1 MKKILQIFIILLPLV
16 TSLSTSDPTLSIRI
30 LFLAIFVSII
40 LLIVLF
46 SKDVIDMQIVK
57 HPFSIIY
64 LALIC
69 SYLISSYINGFT
81 PDGHIIILKLYLFYV
96 FLLLV
101 LHLFR
106 EFGIE
111 FILKPILYF
120 SLIVS
125 TLYFVQVSDFYLDVS
140 GFYPEKTNLVFN
152 TLSSTMAN
160 KNLMASVQFLCL
172 PFIIYLY
179 AISNKLFK
187 ALCVVAI
194 LLFVLSLVL
203 LQTRAV
209 FAAIFVFVF
218 VIMLFN
224 RSFLNKKHY
233 IYIFLSII
241 LFLGVSFLLL
251 KQSNRYDVFAQK
263 TEKLINFS
271 ESGRYKLYNSTFQMI
286 QDKPIIGVGL
296 GNWKVESW
304 KYGLYKNN
312 IGESFAQRPHNDFLW
327 TWSEGGILAMISYL
341 LLFLIILRESYLS
354 YNNSEGRER
363 LFYSL
368 FFSVTLGYSII
379 SFFDFPMERV
389 PHNTL
394 FLIIA
399 AVVLSKGIKS
409 AKKKIEIPKYIIVVF
424 FLISTYTISFS
435 YNRYKKEIHVRNAI
449 DFKREGNND
458 LLIKAITEAYDPDYY
473 EMDNTGTPLLWYR
486 GVGYFNLKK
495 FDIALQDFKES
506 YIVNPNHVHVLNNLA
521 TIYEIKGNHKE
532 AKEYYYKALEVIPTF
547 KESRVNLA
555 AILYNEKE
563 YEQALDII
571 LESKT
576 NNYWRRKKEND
587 NYDKYLKII
596 VDSWASSLID
606 NLKEEDL
613 RIKNILNSFEKNP
626 NFAEKRMREIKK
638 IKDNEQCDYLTALI
652 KKYNLNK

>member
-1 MKKILQIFIILLPLV
+1 MKKLLQIFVILLPLV

-30 LFLAIFVSII
+30 LFLAIFVSIV

-46 SKDVIDMQIVK
+46 SKDVIDIQIIRN
-57 HPFSIIY
+57 PFSIIY
-64 LALIC
+64 LTLIC

-81 PDGHIIILKLYLFYV
+81 PDGHVIILKLYLFYV

-120 SLIVS
+120 SLIIYL
-125 TLYFVQVSDFYLDVS
+125 LYFFQVVDFYLDVS

-172 PFIIYLY
+172 PFILYLY
-179 AISNKLFK
+179 AISNKFFK
-187 ALCVVAI
+187 TLCVVAI

-203 LQTRAV
+203 SQTRAV

-218 VIMLFN
+218 VMMLFN
-224 RSFLNKKHY
+224 RSLLNKKHY
-233 IYIFLSII
+233 IYIFLSVI
-241 LFLGVSFLLL
+241 LFLGASFLLL
-251 KQSNRYDVFAQK
+251 KQSNRYDVFVRK
-263 TEKLINFS
+263 MEKLINFS

-286 QDKPIIGVGL
+286 QDKPIIGVGA
-296 GNWKVESW
+296 GNWKVEAW
-304 KYGLYKNN
+304 KYGLYKDN

-327 TWSEGGILAMISYL
+327 TWSEGGVVAMISYL
-341 LLFLIILRESYLS
+341 LLFLIILRESYLR
-354 YNNSEGRER
+354 YNNSEGKER
-363 LFYSL
+363 LLYSL
-368 FFSVTLGYSII
+368 LFSVTVVYAII

-389 PHNTL
+389 PPNIL

-409 AKKKIEIPKYIIVVF
+409 TKKKIEIPKYIIVVF
-424 FLISTYTISFS
+424 FLISTYTITFS
-435 YNRYKKEIHVRNAI
+435 YNRYEKEIHVRNAI
-449 DFKREGNND
+449 DLKAEGNNN

-473 EMDNTGTPLLWYR
+473 EMDNTATPLLWYR
-486 GVGYFNLKK
+486 GVGYFNLQRY
-495 FDIALQDFKES
+495 DLALQDFKQS

-563 YEQALDII
+563 YEQALDVI
-571 LESKT
+571 LESKVYP
-576 NNYWRRKKEND
+576 YWRRKKESD

-596 VDSWASSLID
+596 VNSWTDIMTNTS
-606 NLKEEDL
+606 EEETL
-613 RIKNILNSFEKNP
+613 RIKNILNSFDKNP
-626 NFAEKRMREIKK
+626 DFAEKRMREIKLNR
-638 IKDNEQCDYLTALI
+638 D
-652 KKYNLNK
+652 NLNISYLDALVETYKK